1 MIFDLDGTL
10 ANTAADIASA
20 LNGVLARDGLPAL
33 GIEQIKPMIGDGS
46 RKLIERAYL
55 SAGTPLGKMELD
67 ATLGAFIALYPA
79 GKDASAVPYP
89 GVTDALDRL
98 AAAGLALGVCTNKP
112 QAPAERLI
120 ADLGPAGY
128 FGALIG
134 GDRLA
139 VRKPDPRH
147 VLAVLEMLG
156 QRPTEAAMVGDGAQD
171 IAAARGACVPVI
183 AFQSGYGAIPAADLA
198 ADAVVALAFAD
209 IPDLLAALS

>member
-10 ANTAADIASA
+10 ADTAADIASTV
-20 LNGVLARDGLPAL
+20 NGVLARDGLPAL

-55 SAGTPLGKMELD
+55 SAGAPLGEMELD

-120 ADLGPAGY
+120 ADLGLAGY

-134 GDRLA
+134 GDR
-139 VRKPDPRH
+139 
-147 VLAVLEMLG
+147 LAVLEMLG

-183 AFQSGYGAIPAADLA
+183 AFQSGYGAIPAADLV